1 MYVYK
6 NTTPAAPQATCTKKY
21 FRLMV
26 SCCIVLLSFA
36 AQGQTIVA
44 APDTVDIERIFTKVE
59 KEARFPGGIAAWQQ
73 YLERNLDALAPVK
86 DNAKPGRYNVRVQF
100 IVSTEGEISNVR
112 AIEAPADCP
121 SCLASAIRV
130 IQKSRR
136 WQPATQSGRAVTY
149 QAVQVFTFVR

>member
-1 MYVYK
+1 MRVYK
-6 NTTPAAPQATCTKKY
+6 NTTPAATHAICKMKY

-36 AQGQTIVA
+36 AHGQTVVA
-44 APDTVDIERIFTKVE
+44 APDTADIERIFTKVE

-73 YLERNLDALAPVK
+73 YLERNLDARAPVK
-86 DNAKPGRYNVRVQF
+86 DNAKPGRYNVKVQF
-100 IVSTEGEISNVR
+100 IVSTTGEISNVR

-121 SCLASAIRV
+121 SCLASAIKV
-130 IQKSRR
+130 VQKSRR
-136 WQPATQSGRAVTY
+136 WQPAMQSGRAVIY